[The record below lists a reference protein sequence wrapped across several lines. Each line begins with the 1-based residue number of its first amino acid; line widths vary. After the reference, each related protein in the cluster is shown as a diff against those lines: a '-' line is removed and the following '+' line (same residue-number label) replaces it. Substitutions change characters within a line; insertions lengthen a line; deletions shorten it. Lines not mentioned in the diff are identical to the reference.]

1 MAADIASGH
10 HIIATVYVDCRSMYR
25 VDGPKEMRPVGETEF
40 VNGVAAMSA
49 SGLYGPT
56 RACAGIISYVD
67 MTLGARARDVLEAH
81 IAAGNGRFRRMTAKR
96 SRHHPGPPTTHS
108 SFQVFAPIRV
118 RSWSTASRSPRR

>member
-1 MAADIASGH
+1 
-10 HIIATVYVDCRSMYR
+10 
-25 VDGPKEMRPVGETEF
+25 MRPVGETEF

-81 IAAGNGRFRRMTAKR
+81 IAAGNGRFRGI
-96 SRHHPGPPTTHS
+96 RHSGGWDPSPDVRNAHQPQASAPRPTIAPAWPS
-108 SFQVFAPIRV
+108 S
-118 RSWSTASRSPRR
+118 ASSA